1 MAMDLTYRAFGLNI
15 AADFDLKIEKTQS
28 DLPDLIIRKFSFQ
41 LPPTE
46 KTKVFRAD
54 NQAEI
59 AITPEFVYL
68 RWPQMVSFRISE
80 QSIDYQSES
89 NLPDGLLRVFILS
102 EAIGIVLFLKGYFL
116 LHGSAVEINRHS
128 TVFLGL
134 PGAGK
139 STTVAAYAVKG
150 YPIISDDLVAIE
162 LENSLPKVIRA
173 FSEIKIWKDTA
184 QLLGLD
190 TQSLQPAWEG
200 KEKYILKPAENQDI
214 NEKSEVDIIV
224 ILRRPFSRIKG
235 EIEGLEKITTL
246 ISYFPL
252 PHQLLSGARHQQYF
266 QLAATLSQTLPLFYK
281 PRPKTI
287 KALLRS
293 IKNR

>member
-1 MAMDLTYRAFGLNI
+1 MAMELTYRAFGLNI

-28 DLPDLIIRKFSFQ
+28 DLPDLIIRKARFQ

-59 AITPEFVYL
+59 AVTPEFVYL
-68 RWPQMVSFRISE
+68 YWPQMVSFRISE

-89 NLPDGLLRVFILS
+89 KLPDGLLRVFILS

-150 YPIISDDLVAIE
+150 YPIFSDDLVAIE
-162 LENSLPKVIRA
+162 LENSLPNVIRA

-200 KEKYILKPAENQDI
+200 KEKYILKPTEDQEI
-214 NEKSEVDIIV
+214 NEKSEVDKIV
-224 ILRRPFSRIKG
+224 ILRKPFSRIKG
-235 EIEGLEKITTL
+235 EIEGFEKITTL

>member
-1 MAMDLTYRAFGLNI
+1 MAMELTYRAFGLNI
-15 AADFDLKIEKTQS
+15 AADFDLNIEKIQTGN
-28 DLPDLIIRKFSFQ
+28 PDLQIKKAFFH
-41 LPPTE
+41 LPSTE

-59 AITPEFVYL
+59 AVTPDFVYL
-68 RWPQMVSFRISE
+68 SWPQMVSFRISGH
-80 QSIDYQSES
+80 SIDYQSES
-89 NLPDGLLRVFILS
+89 NLPEGLLRVFILS
-102 EAIGIVLFLKGYFL
+102 EAIGIVLFLRGYFL
-116 LHGSAVEINRHS
+116 LHGSAVEINGHS

-139 STTVAAYAVKG
+139 STTVAAYAVNN
-150 YPIISDDLVAIE
+150 YPIYSDDLVAISIE
-162 LENSLPKVIRA
+162 DSLPKVIRA

-184 QLLGLD
+184 HLLGLD

-200 KEKYILKPAENQDI
+200 KEKYILRPAENQNI
-214 NEKSEVDIIV
+214 KESSGVDKIV

-235 EIEGLEKITTL
+235 EIEGFGKITTL

-266 QLAATLSQTLPLFYK
+266 QMAATLSQTLPQFYM

-287 KALLRS
+287 EDLLRS

>member
-1 MAMDLTYRAFGLNI
+1 MAMELTYRAFGLNI
-15 AADFDLKIEKTQS
+15 ATDFDLKIEKTQS
-28 DLPDLIIRKFSFQ
+28 DLPDLIIRKARFQ

-68 RWPQMVSFRISE
+68 SWPQMVSFRITE

-89 NLPDGLLRVFILS
+89 KLPEGLLRVFILS

-116 LHGSAVEINRHS
+116 LHGSAVEINSHS

-150 YPIISDDLVAIE
+150 YPIFSDDLVAIE
-162 LENSLPKVIRA
+162 LENSLPNVIRA

-214 NEKSEVDIIV
+214 NEKSEVDKIV
-224 ILRRPFSRIKG
+224 ILRKPFSRIKG
-235 EIEGLEKITTL
+235 EIEGFEKITTL

-266 QLAATLSQTLPLFYK
+266 QLAATLSQTIPLFNK
-281 PRPKTI
+281 PRPETI

>member
-1 MAMDLTYRAFGLNI
+1 MAMELTYRAFGLNI
-15 AADFDLKIEKTQS
+15 ATDFDLKIEKTQS
-28 DLPDLIIRKFSFQ
+28 DLPDLIIRKARFQ

-68 RWPQMVSFRISE
+68 SWPQMVSFRITE

-89 NLPDGLLRVFILS
+89 KLPEGLLRVFILS

-150 YPIISDDLVAIE
+150 YPIFSDDLVAIE

-214 NEKSEVDIIV
+214 NEKSEVDKIV
-224 ILRRPFSRIKG
+224 ILRKPFSRIKG
-235 EIEGLEKITTL
+235 EIEGFEKITTL